1 MTPQILSI
9 LKDPRYTVGFSG
21 KWLFERNK
29 EALEEQTDQWR
40 EKASAI
46 DVEEYLFLVDLHDT
60 PEMAAEVILD
70 YVIPKPENVTL
81 TLYNK

>member
-1 MTPQILSI
+1 
-9 LKDPRYTVGFSG
+9 
-21 KWLFERNK
+21 
-29 EALEEQTDQWR
+29 
-40 EKASAI
+40 
-46 DVEEYLFLVDLHDT
+46 VEEYLFLVDRHDT